1 MGLLDKA
8 KEQMA
13 VATAVAKDAAQ
24 KGQAKIDAAQAK
36 HAADGLL
43 RDLGAAVY
51 AERTGR
57 ATASTTSEIERLTA
71 ALQDH
76 ETTNGPIDLG
86 LEATAGGA
94 SPGGGAP
101 PEGAAPS

>member
-13 VATAVAKDAAQ
+13 VATTVAKDAAQ

-36 HAADGLL
+36 RAADVLL

-51 AERTGR
+51 AQQSGHD
-57 ATASTTSEIERLTA
+57 TSDTPAQIEKLTA
-71 ALQDH
+71 ALRDH
-76 ETTNGPIDLG
+76 EAAHGQIDL
-86 LEATAGGA
+86 
-94 SPGGGAP
+94 SP
-101 PEGAAPS
+101 AAPST